1 MKRIKLFV
9 VLSLIGLVLFSCS
22 KQQEETKMLP
32 ATAVKK
38 SGTHS
43 DLLEIKDSVKV
54 MLVKISDDRW
64 SLRAL
69 IPIENAQAWETVTR
83 FNTPSDPEK
92 EYFPSMGHESMFND
106 HLSVEFLDA
115 NGSPID
121 FKVDPDWDV
130 VNSVLASN
138 SVKKEDMLVK
148 ESYDINADEYKIIK
162 EKFDKI
168 AGIAIKKMDLHTTS
182 KNSGSSYA
190 SGSSYSS
197 GDDDWDDVDLDDAV
211 NAAKAATEVLKATGE
226 VMKSSTDMYKSAKK
240 AEKELKKL
248 EEDDDWGW

>member
-9 VLSLIGLVLFSCS
+9 VLSLIGLFLFSCS
-22 KQQEETKMLP
+22 KQQEETKLIP
-32 ATAVKK
+32 SSAVKK

-43 DLLEIKDSVKV
+43 DLLTIKGDSVKV
-54 MLVKISDDRW
+54 MLVKIGEDEW

-69 IPIENAQAWETVTR
+69 IPIENATLSN
-83 FNTPSDPEK
+83 NTSGSS
-92 EYFPSMGHESMFND
+92 SMGNMSA
-106 HLSVEFLDA
+106 EFLDA
-115 NGSPID
+115 NGNSID
-121 FKVDPDWDV
+121 FELQPDWDV
-130 VNSVLASN
+130 VESVLS
-138 SVKKEDMLVK
+138 SSSFKTEDLLVK
-148 ESYDINADEYKIIK
+148 EAYHGFEYKTAK

-168 AGIAIKKMDLHTTS
+168 AGIVLKEMKLTDGYGNFYS
-182 KNSGSSYA
+182 SDNSYS

-197 GDDDWDDVDLDDAV
+197 EDDDWDDVDLDDAM

-248 EEDDDWGW
+248 EDDDDWGW

>member
-1 MKRIKLFV
+1 MKKIKLFL
-9 VLSLIGLVLFSCS
+9 VLSLFGLFLFSCS
-22 KQQEETKMLP
+22 KQQEETKLIP
-32 ATAVKK
+32 SSAVKK

-43 DLLEIKDSVKV
+43 DLLTIKGDSVKV
-54 MLVKISDDRW
+54 MLVKIGEDKW
-64 SLRAL
+64 TLRAL
-69 IPIENAQAWETVTR
+69 IPIENTLPNTNPSVT
-83 FNTPSDPEK
+83 
-92 EYFPSMGHESMFND
+92 PSMGN
-106 HLSVEFLDA
+106 LSVVFLDP

-121 FKVDPDWDV
+121 FELHPDWDAV
-130 VNSVLASN
+130 ESVLSSN
-138 SVKKEDMLVK
+138 SIKTEDLLVK
-148 ESYDINADEYKIIK
+148 EAYENLTPGKFDKIK

-168 AGIAIKKMDLHTTS
+168 AGIALKEMNLTG
-182 KNSGSSYA
+182 GSSSYYSSDDSYS